1 MPPEQTEH
9 FLTAIRRLTGSASNS
24 DIPRI
29 GLAVSGGPDSLAL
42 LLLAHT
48 ALPGKFATA
57 TVDHGLRPGAADEAA
72 YVGQLCEER
81 GIPHRILKPAHAIT
95 GNIQSEARKA
105 RYGLLAGWAE
115 EEGCCWI
122 ATAHHADDQ
131 LETLLMRLARG
142 SGVDGLSGIR
152 AVNGQII
159 RPLLDTSKADLVE
172 ICTQAGVTAID
183 DPSNLDDDF
192 DRVRM
197 RKWLAASDSPLDTKS
212 AAKSAGHLGQASE
225 ALSWMTAKLSAER
238 ISRQGDEVLLDS
250 AGLPRELQR
259 RLLHIAL
266 CEIDASYAP
275 RGPAV
280 ERLLDSLTGGDT
292 STIGNI
298 LCRGGA
304 QWHFSAA
311 PPRQPR

>member
-9 FLTAIRRLTGSASNS
+9 FLAALRRLTGSANND
-24 DIPRI
+24 DIPRL

-42 LLLAHT
+42 LLLAHA
-48 ALPGKFATA
+48 ALPEKFAAA
-57 TVDHGLRPGAADEAA
+57 TVDHGLRAEAADEAA

-81 GIPHRILKPAHAIT
+81 DIPHRILKPAHAIT
-95 GNIQSEARKA
+95 GNIQAEARKA
-105 RYGLLAGWAE
+105 RYGLLADWAVDE
-115 EEGCCWI
+115 NCRWI

-159 RPLLDTSKADLVE
+159 RPLLDTSKTELVE
-172 ICTQAGVTAID
+172 ICTQASVTFID

-197 RKWLAASDSPLDTKS
+197 RKWLAASGTALDAQS
-212 AAKSAGHLGQASE
+212 AAKSAGYLGQASE
-225 ALSWMTAKLSAER
+225 ALDWMTAKLSAER
-238 ISRQGDEVLLDS
+238 IRRQDDAVLLDP
-250 AGLPRELQR
+250 ANLPRELQR

-266 CEIDASYAP
+266 CEINAGHAP
-275 RGPAV
+275 RGSAI
-280 ERLLDSLTGGDT
+280 ERLLNSLTSGST

-304 QWHFSAA
+304 EWRFSAA

>member
-1 MPPEQTEH
+1 MPSEHTEY

-24 DIPRI
+24 NIPRL

-48 ALPGKFATA
+48 ALPGKFVAA
-57 TVDHGLRPGAADEAA
+57 TVDHGLRREAADEAA
-72 YVGQLCEER
+72 YVGKLCEER
-81 GIPHRILKPAHAIT
+81 DIPHRILKPADAIA
-95 GNIQSEARKA
+95 GNIQAEARTA

-115 EEGCCWI
+115 EEGCRWI

-152 AVNGQII
+152 AVNGQVI
-159 RPLLDTSKADLVE
+159 RPLLDTSKAELVE
-172 ICTQAGVTAID
+172 ICAQAGVTPVN
-183 DPSNLDDDF
+183 DPSNFDDDF

-197 RKWLAASDSPLDTKS
+197 RKWLAASGSPLD
-212 AAKSAGHLGQASE
+212 AKSAVKSAGYLDQASE
-225 ALSWMTAKLSAER
+225 ALDWMTAKLTAER
-238 ISRQGDEVLLDS
+238 ISRQDDEVLLDP
-250 AGLPRELQR
+250 ADLPRELQR

-266 CEIDASYAP
+266 CEIDAGYAP
-275 RGPAV
+275 RGPAI
-280 ERLLDSLTGGDT
+280 ERLLDSLAGGNT
-292 STIGNI
+292 STIGDI

-304 QWHFSAA
+304 QWRFSAA

>member
-9 FLTAIRRLTGSASNS
+9 FLAALRRLTGSANNS
-24 DIPRI
+24 DIPRL

-42 LLLAHT
+42 LLLTHA
-48 ALPGKFATA
+48 ALPGKFAAA
-57 TVDHGLRPGAADEAA
+57 TVDHGLRPEAADEAA

-81 GIPHRILKPAHAIT
+81 GIPHRMLKPANAIT
-95 GNIQSEARKA
+95 GNIQAEARKA
-105 RYGLLAGWAE
+105 RYGLLADWAE

-159 RPLLDTSKADLVE
+159 RPLLDTSKAELLE
-172 ICTQAGVTAID
+172 ICAQAGVTAID
-183 DPSNLDDDF
+183 DPSNFDDDF

-197 RKWLAASDSPLDTKS
+197 RKWLAASDSPLD
-212 AAKSAGHLGQASE
+212 AKSAVKSAGYLSQASE
-225 ALSWMTAKLSAER
+225 ALDWMTAKLTAER
-238 ISRQGDEVLLDS
+238 IRHQDDAILLYS
-250 AGLPRELQR
+250 ADLPRELQR
-259 RLLHIAL
+259 RLLHVAL
-266 CEIDASYAP
+266 CEIDPDYVP
-275 RGPAV
+275 RGPAI
-280 ERLLDSLTGGDT
+280 ERLLDSLTGGST

-298 LCRGGA
+298 LCQGGA
-304 QWHFSAA
+304 EWRFSTA
-311 PPRQPR
+311 PPRGPR

>member
-1 MPPEQTEH
+1 MPPERTEH
-9 FLTAIRRLTGSASNS
+9 FLTALRRLTGSASNS
-24 DIPRI
+24 DIPRL

-48 ALPGKFATA
+48 ALPGKFAAA
-57 TVDHGLRPGAADEAA
+57 TVDHGLRPEAANEAA

-81 GIPHRILKPAHAIT
+81 GIPHRILKPAHAIA
-95 GNIQSEARKA
+95 GNIQAEARKA
-105 RYGLLAGWAE
+105 RYGLLAEWAK

-131 LETLLMRLARG
+131 LETLLMRMARG

-152 AVNGQII
+152 AVNGQVI
-159 RPLLDTSKADLVE
+159 RPLLDTSKAELVE
-172 ICTQAGVTAID
+172 ICAQAGVTAVD
-183 DPSNLDDDF
+183 DPSNHDDDF

-197 RKWLAASDSPLDTKS
+197 RKWLAASGGPLDAQS
-212 AAKSAGHLGQASE
+212 AVKSAGYLGQASE

-238 ISRQGDEVLLDS
+238 ISRQGDEVLLDP
-250 AGLPRELQR
+250 ADLPRELQR

-266 CEIDASYAP
+266 CEIDAEHAP
-275 RGPAV
+275 RGPAI
-280 ERLLDSLTGGDT
+280 ERLLDSLTGGST
-292 STIGNI
+292 STIGDI

-311 PPRQPR
+311 PPRQLR